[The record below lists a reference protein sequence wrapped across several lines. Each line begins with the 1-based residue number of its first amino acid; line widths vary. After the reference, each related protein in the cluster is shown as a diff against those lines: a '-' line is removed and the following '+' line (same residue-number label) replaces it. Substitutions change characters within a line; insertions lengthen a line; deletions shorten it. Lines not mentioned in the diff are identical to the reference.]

1 MNKLQATIEFAKLAS
16 EVGAIVIRRI
26 SEGEDTIRVAD
37 VLPAEYQDRIKLRA
51 LEAAARADYR

>member
-1 MNKLQATIEFAKLAS
+1 MSKLQATIEFAKLAI
-16 EVGAIVIRRI
+16 EIGAIVIRRI